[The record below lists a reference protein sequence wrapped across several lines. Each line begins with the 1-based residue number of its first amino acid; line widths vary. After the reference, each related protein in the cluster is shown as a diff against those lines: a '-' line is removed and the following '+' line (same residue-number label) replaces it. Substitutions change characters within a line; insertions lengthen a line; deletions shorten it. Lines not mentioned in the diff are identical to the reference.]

1 MANSVY
7 FTLKDEG
14 VKKTDVIGLLMPN
27 CMEYVAF
34 WLGAA
39 KIVKVAKF
47 YDDFRKL
54 KSEIFSCHSY
64 SSVTRAN

>member
-34 WLGAA
+34 WLGAS
-39 KIVKVAKF
+39 KIVTESKF
-47 YDDFRKL
+47 SIKGNMRNFI
-54 KSEIFSCHSY
+54 IFSSIFR
-64 SSVTRAN
+64 S